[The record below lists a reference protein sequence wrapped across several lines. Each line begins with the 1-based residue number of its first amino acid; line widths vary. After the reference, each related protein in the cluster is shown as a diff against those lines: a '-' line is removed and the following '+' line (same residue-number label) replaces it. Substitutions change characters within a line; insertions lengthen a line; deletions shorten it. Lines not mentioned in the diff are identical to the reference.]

1 MALVPSEV
9 LTSHRVPYDHEDHAP
24 ARPCQRPRAVDA
36 TRTAGSGGLSLGDS
50 PGGVPGLLPPTA
62 WHSGGM
68 AWVRAVGLAAPGL
81 VLAGVG
87 LTHPSALT
95 PATAHHWWTMHI
107 VLLPLFPLLAV
118 AFWVLLRGDRTSLAW
133 LARIAGYGYAVF
145 YTALDVL
152 AGIAA
157 GLVIEHD
164 GRGGEYAARL
174 LGVGDQIG
182 LVGSWCFLAAGA
194 LTTAALVPHGRLWV
208 LPGGAIVLV
217 CGWVFLEDHIFV
229 PYGVLAQVGI
239 GAGTALLAMASARP
253 ERHRTHLPC

>member
-1 MALVPSEV
+1 MVWI
-9 LTSHRVPYDHEDHAP
+9 
-24 ARPCQRPRAVDA
+24 
-36 TRTAGSGGLSLGDS
+36 RT
-50 PGGVPGLLPPTA
+50 
-62 WHSGGM
+62 
-68 AWVRAVGLAAPGL
+68 VGLAVPGL

-95 PATAHHWWTMHI
+95 PATAHHWWTMHV

-118 AFWVLLRGDRTSLAW
+118 AFWVLLRGDRTPLAW

-157 GLVIEHD
+157 GLVTEHG
-164 GRGGEYAARL
+164 GRTGEDVARL
-174 LGVGDQIG
+174 IGVGDQLG

-194 LTTAALVPHGRLWV
+194 LTTAALVPRGRLWV

-217 CGWVFLEDHIFV
+217 CGWVFLENHIFV

-239 GAGTALLAMASARP
+239 AVGTALLAMATARP
-253 ERHRTHLPC
+253 GWQHAHEAARTELASET